1 MPPMV
6 SRSLVVSIILA
17 LAGGTLLTAYAPS
30 LGLSGRV
37 TNGCARPP
45 GYTLLVADENGY
57 NDSAHHSRPWPVIQV
72 QRGETVKIVVCNLD
86 PVSPHGFEINNY
98 VGPVQ
103 LTASQSFPTTFVAD
117 RPGNYSM
124 YCTIFC
130 PVHQYMLY
138 GLLVVR
144 A

>member
-1 MPPMV
+1 MV
-6 SRSLVVSIILA
+6 SRSLVLSIIAA
-17 LAGGTLLTAYAPS
+17 LAGGALLTAYAPS

-37 TNGCARPP
+37 TNGCERPA
-45 GYTLLVADENGY
+45 GYTLLVADQDGY
-57 NDSAHHSRPWPVIQV
+57 NDSVHHSRPWPLIQV

-86 PVSPHGFEINNY
+86 RVSPHGFEINNY
-98 VGPVQ
+98 VNPVQ
-103 LTASQSFPTTFVAD
+103 LTAGQSFATAFVAD

-124 YCTIFC
+124 ISSIVC

>member
-1 MPPMV
+1 MV
-6 SRSLVVSIILA
+6 SRSLVVLIIAA

-37 TNGCARPP
+37 TNGCVRSA

-57 NDSAHHSRPWPVIQV
+57 NDSRHHSRPWPIIQV
-72 QRGETVKIVVCNLD
+72 SRGETVKIVVCNLD

-98 VGPVQ
+98 VNPVQ
-103 LTASQSFPTTFVAD
+103 LTAGQSFATTFVAD

-124 YCTIFC
+124 FCSIFC
-130 PVHQYMLY
+130 PVHPYMVN

>member
-17 LAGGTLLTAYAPS
+17 LVGGSLLTAYAPS

-37 TNGCARPP
+37 ANGCERPP

-57 NDSAHHSRPWPVIQV
+57 NDSAHHTRPWPVIQV
-72 QRGETVKIVVCNLD
+72 QRGETVRIVVCNLD

>member
-1 MPPMV
+1 MFSMV
-6 SRSLVVSIILA
+6 SRSLVVSIIAA

-37 TNGCARPP
+37 TNGCDRPA

-57 NDSAHHSRPWPVIQV
+57 NDSRHHSRPWPIIQV

-98 VGPVQ
+98 VNPVQ
-103 LTASQSFPTTFVAD
+103 LTAGQSFATAFVTD

-124 YCTIFC
+124 FCSIFC

>member
-1 MPPMV
+1 MMV
-6 SRSLVVSIILA
+6 SRSLVFSIIVA

-37 TNGCARPP
+37 TNGCEKPA

-57 NDSAHHSRPWPVIQV
+57 NDSKHHSHPWPLIQV
-72 QRGETVKIVVCNLD
+72 HQGETVKIVVCNLD
-86 PVSPHGFEINNY
+86 PVSSHGFEINNY
-98 VGPVQ
+98 VDPVQ
-103 LTASQSFPTTFVAD
+103 LTAGQSFATTFVAD

-124 YCTIFC
+124 YCSIWC
-130 PVHQYMLY
+130 PVHKYMLY